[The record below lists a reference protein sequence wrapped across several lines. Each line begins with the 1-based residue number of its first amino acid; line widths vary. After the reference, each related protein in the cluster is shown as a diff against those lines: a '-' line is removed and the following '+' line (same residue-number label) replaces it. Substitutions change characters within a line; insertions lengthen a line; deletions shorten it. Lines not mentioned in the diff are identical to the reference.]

1 MCCNKNNLDV
11 ILQLQSIKTE
21 VVMPNYVLQSR
32 RVAKPGLG
40 QKVLDAVV
48 DQFKTRSTQGNVS
61 ISLNAPTGSGHLVVG
76 ARVLDSID
84 EIEEGFDNVVNDM
97 SILDSIDTHCTDVQA
112 QILKVLAPGENLPS
126 NPKYMARNILKAK
139 PGKAQELASLL
150 LEIRD
155 LYGDDMKP
163 LITVPYVGN
172 QDIVRATAI
181 YDSLSSFEK
190 HSDAINGDKFKS
202 AVQKVRDLR
211 QSYIRHTA
219 RMVYLGN

>member
-1 MCCNKNNLDV
+1 
-11 ILQLQSIKTE
+11 
-21 VVMPNYVLQSR
+21 MPNYVLQSR

-48 DQFKTRSTQGNVS
+48 DQFKTGSTQGNVS
-61 ISLNAPTGSGHLVVG
+61 ISVNAPTGSGHLIVG

-84 EIEEGFDNVVNDM
+84 EIEKVNDNVVNDM

-112 QILKVLAPGENLPS
+112 QILRVLAPGENLPAK
-126 NPKYMARNILKAK
+126 PKYMARNIIKAK
-139 PGKAQELASLL
+139 SGKAPEVAAVL

-181 YDSLSSFEK
+181 YDSLASFEK
-190 HSDAINGDKFKS
+190 HSDAITGDKFKS

-211 QSYIRHTA
+211 QAYVRHTA
-219 RMVYLGN
+219 RMVYVAN

>member
-1 MCCNKNNLDV
+1 
-11 ILQLQSIKTE
+11 
-21 VVMPNYVLQSR
+21 MPNYVLQSR

-48 DQFKTRSTQGNVS
+48 EQFKTGSTQGNVS
-61 ISLNAPTGSGHLVVG
+61 ISVNAPTGSGHLIVG

-84 EIEEGFDNVVNDM
+84 EIEKVNDRVIDSM
-97 SILDSIDTHCTDVQA
+97 NILDSIDIHCTDVQA
-112 QILKVLAPGENLPS
+112 QVLRILAPAENMPS
-126 NPKYMARNILKAK
+126 KPKYMARNILKAK
-139 PGKAQELASLL
+139 SGKAQELAAAL

-181 YDSLSSFEK
+181 YDSLASFEK
-190 HSDAINGDKFKS
+190 HSDAIYGDKFKS

-211 QSYIRHTA
+211 QAYIRHTA
-219 RMVYLGN
+219 RMVYEAN

>member
-1 MCCNKNNLDV
+1 
-11 ILQLQSIKTE
+11 
-21 VVMPNYVLQSR
+21 MPSYVLQSR
-32 RVAKPGLG
+32 RVSKPGLG

-48 DQFKTRSTQGNVS
+48 AQFKSASTKGNVS
-61 ISLNAPTGSGHLVVG
+61 ISVNAPTGSGHLIVG

-84 EIEEGFDNVVNDM
+84 EIEKVNDNVINSM

-112 QILKVLAPGENLPS
+112 QILKVLAPGENMPS

-163 LITVPYVGN
+163 LITVPYVGD

>member
-1 MCCNKNNLDV
+1 
-11 ILQLQSIKTE
+11 
-21 VVMPNYVLQSR
+21 MPNYVLQSR

-48 DQFKTRSTQGNVS
+48 EQFKTGSTQGNVS
-61 ISLNAPTGSGHLVVG
+61 ISVNAPTGSGHLIVG

-84 EIEEGFDNVVNDM
+84 EIEKVNDNVINSM

-112 QILKVLAPGENLPS
+112 QILRVLAPGENMPS

-139 PGKAQELASLL
+139 SGKAQELAAAL

-155 LYGDDMKP
+155 LYDDDMKP
-163 LITVPYVGN
+163 LITVPYVGD
-172 QDIVRATAI
+172 QDIVRATSI
-181 YDSLSSFEK
+181 YDSLASFEK

-211 QSYIRHTA
+211 QTYVRHTA
-219 RMVYLGN
+219 RMVYVAN